1 MLLLHFFTPKIAH
14 SSYILAGNQTCAI
27 VDPRRD
33 VQVYIDAARS
43 FGVRI
48 THVLETHLHADFIS
62 GHLDLA
68 ARTGA
73 TIYAPRLGKCS
84 FDHVAVSEGDEVLLE
99 DMVLHVLE
107 TPGHTPEH
115 VSYVVTDTSRGSEPV
130 GVFCGDTLFVGD
142 VGRPDLF
149 PGRAGELAGLL
160 WSSLH
165 DKLLRLPDFCEVYPA
180 HGAGSLCGRA
190 MGAKWQSTI
199 GYERLCNPALLIKER
214 TEFINSLTTDMPP
227 TPDHFGRCSAINGG
241 SPALVSSLSTP
252 SPFSPA
258 EFRAKNESGGSII
271 LDVRSYEAFAGQHIP
286 GSYHIDPDTNL
297 PILAGWVLPPDTD
310 IILVA
315 PTVETADE
323 ASVWLR
329 RVGLDRVHGFLDG
342 GIPGWCS
349 AGYETA
355 SVELLSLARFHK
367 RLLSDHTL
375 RVVDVRTKA
384 EYDDIHIRR
393 AAHMPVADLRT
404 RCVEFAPD
412 SPIALICSDGH
423 RASLGASILKQHGFT
438 RVSNVAG
445 GMTGYLAAGLPT
457 GL

>member
-14 SSYILAGNQTCAI
+14 SSYILAGNQTCAV

-43 FGVRI
+43 LGVRI

-68 ARTGA
+68 DRTGA
-73 TIYAPRLGKCS
+73 TIYAPQSARCS
-84 FDHVAVSEGDEVLLE
+84 FDHVAVSEGDEVTLE

-130 GVFCGDTLFVGD
+130 GVFCGDTLLVGD

-149 PGRAGELAGLL
+149 PGRAEELAGLL
-160 WSSLH
+160 FSSLH
-165 DKLLRLPDFCEVYPA
+165 DKLMGLPDFCEAYPA

-199 GYERLCNPALLIKER
+199 GYERLYNQALLIKDR

-227 TPDHFGRCSAINGG
+227 APDHFSRCSAINGSG
-241 SPALVSSLSTP
+241 PALVAGLSTP
-252 SPFSPA
+252 VPLLPA
-258 EFRAKNESGGSII
+258 ELYAKHRGDGSTV

-286 GSYHIDPDTNL
+286 GSYNIDPDTNL

-315 PTVETADE
+315 PTAETADE

-329 RVGLDRVHGFLDG
+329 RVGLDKVSGFLDG
-342 GIPGWCS
+342 GLPGWCS

-355 SVELLSLARFHK
+355 SIELLSPARFHD

-375 RVVDVRTKA
+375 EVVDVRTKA
-384 EYDDIHIRR
+384 EYDDTHIKR

-404 RCVEFAPD
+404 RCSEFAPT
-412 SPIALICSDGH
+412 SPIALICSDGQ

-438 RVSNVAG
+438 SVTNVAG

-457 GL
+457 EL

>member
-1 MLLLHFFTPKIAH
+1 MLLLHFFTPRIAH
-14 SSYILAGNQTCAI
+14 SSYILAGKQTCAI

-43 FGVRI
+43 LGVTI
-48 THVLETHLHADFIS
+48 THVLQTHLHADFVS

-68 ARTGA
+68 ERTGA
-73 TIYAPRLGKCS
+73 TIYAPQLGKCS
-84 FDHVAVSEGDEVLLE
+84 FDHVAVSEGDEVTLE
-99 DMVLHVLE
+99 DMVLQVLE

-130 GVFCGDTLFVGD
+130 GVFCGDALFVGD

-149 PGRAGELAGLL
+149 PGRAEELAELL
-160 WSSLH
+160 FSSLH

-199 GYERLCNPALLIKER
+199 GYERLYNPALLIKDR
-214 TEFINSLTTDMPP
+214 AEFINSLTTDMPP
-227 TPDHFGRCSAINGG
+227 APDHFSRCSAINGR
-241 SPALVSSLSTP
+241 SPALVSGLSTP
-252 SPFSPA
+252 GPLPPA
-258 EFRAKNESGGSII
+258 EFHAKHKEGGSIV
-271 LDVRSYEAFAGQHIP
+271 LDVRSYGAFAGQHIP
-286 GSYHIDPDTNL
+286 GSYHIDPDANL

-310 IILVA
+310 VILVA
-315 PTVETADE
+315 PTAETADE

-329 RVGLDRVHGFLDG
+329 RVGLDRVCGFLDG
-342 GIPGWCS
+342 GIQGWCS

-355 SVELLSLARFHK
+355 SIELLSPARFHE
-367 RLLSDHTL
+367 RLLSDRTL
-375 RVVDVRTKA
+375 EVVDVRTKA
-384 EYDDIHIRR
+384 EYDDVHIER
-393 AAHMPVADLRT
+393 AAHLPVADLRT
-404 RCVEFAPD
+404 RYSEFAPD

-423 RASLGASILKQHGFT
+423 RASLGASILKQHGFASVT
-438 RVSNVAG
+438 NVAG